1 MRAPAR
7 AFTGVMGALAAAGM
21 LWGARAT
28 FDLEGRI
35 EPPRARVLVTLDG
48 ARSPFTVSVFTDSKG
63 RFRIRR
69 LETGPYSLVAFVP
82 GFEEVRQTVEIGA
95 GLARKDG
102 RIEVVVRFEPEKSAG
117 AARRA
122 HTISARELSIPD
134 AARRE
139 FREAQ
144 ALLGRR
150 EVEAAIRRLE
160 RAVEIAPQFV
170 EAWNNLGTIAYQSRR
185 YEDAERYFRTALDH
199 EPGAYAPAVNLGGV
213 LLTLGRYQE
222 ALEYNLFAVA
232 QEKREALAN
241 AQLGMNYY
249 YLQRPEPALKYLQ
262 EAKRL
267 DPNHFSYPQRY
278 LALIYAQRG
287 NASAAAA
294 ELEDLLKRHPDD
306 PAAPLFAQTVEKLR
320 AR

>member
-1 MRAPAR
+1 MRTPAR
-7 AFTGVMGALAAAGM
+7 IITGVAAALITVG
-21 LWGARAT
+21 GYGGTRAT
-28 FDLEGRI
+28 FDLEGRV

-48 ARSPFTVSVFTDSKG
+48 TRSPFTASVFTDSKG
-63 RFRIRR
+63 RFRIRK
-69 LETGPYSLVAFVP
+69 LEAGPYILVAFVP
-82 GFEEVRQTVEIGA
+82 GFEEVRQTVEVGA

-102 RIEVVVRFEPEKSAG
+102 RVEVAVRFEPERTAG
-117 AARRA
+117 AAERV

-134 AARRE
+134 SAKRE
-139 FREAQ
+139 FRGAQ
-144 ALLGRR
+144 ELLGKRQ
-150 EVEAAIRRLE
+150 VEAAIRRLE

-170 EAWNNLGTIAYQSRR
+170 EAWNNLGTIAYQSKRFD
-185 YEDAERYFRTALDH
+185 DAERYFRTALDH
-199 EPGAYAPAVNLGGV
+199 EPGAYAPTVNLGGV
-213 LLTLGRYQE
+213 LITLGRYQE
-222 ALEYNLFAVA
+222 ALEYNLFAVT
-232 QEKREALAN
+232 QQKREALAN

-249 YLQRPEPALKYLQ
+249 YLGRPEPALKYLQ

-287 NASAAAA
+287 NAAAAAA